1 MIGGGFI
8 KTLVVVGHPQI
19 EDSSTQ
25 QFLKEAANLPDVI
38 WHPVTSFAV
47 NVAAEQALIKQADR
61 LVLQFPLYWYSAPA
75 ILKNW
80 LDQVLTRHFVYPA
93 AMGGLVGKELG
104 IAVSLGSPAKNF
116 AAGAG
121 EDFSISQI
129 MIPFQ
134 ALANKTQMTF
144 LPTFI
149 IDQFGYQSD
158 DTKANLLIDYQ
169 RYLTQE
175 RLGHFDDKTNW
186 LIGQLT
192 DLITTVPEEKRQ
204 RLTLILEEIKNNQ
217 ATLDDLQM
225 NIKMIHDMED

>member
-1 MIGGGFI
+1 MI
-8 KTLVVVGHPQI
+8 VGHPQI

-25 QFLKEAANLPDVI
+25 QFLKEAANLPDVT
-38 WHPVTSFAV
+38 WHPVTSFDL
-47 NVAAEQALIKQADR
+47 NINEEQALIGRANR

-80 LDQVLTRHFVYPA
+80 LDQVLTRRFAYPQ

-104 IAVSLGSPAKNF
+104 IAVSLGSPARNF
-116 AAGAG
+116 AAGAD
-121 EDFSISQI
+121 EHFSLSQM

-134 ALANKTQMTF
+134 ALADKLQMTF
-144 LPTFI
+144 LPTFVV
-149 IDQFGYQSD
+149 DQFGYQTD
-158 DTKANLLIDYQ
+158 DMKAKLLIDYQ

-192 DLITTVPEEKRQ
+192 ELIATVPEEKRQ
-204 RLTLILEEIKNNQ
+204 RLTLILAELKNNQ
-217 ATLDDLQM
+217 ANLADLQM